1 MDRQHYYALM
11 NGPGEKDYELYLNTQ
26 QLLACQKDFD
36 QLCNADELQF
46 MIVHQTM
53 ELWMK
58 LIAYTLLDVDEYIQ
72 ARSTN
77 RVLTLMGRVH
87 RALLIMTDTFGM
99 LETMSPSEYQ
109 AIRTQLGNGS
119 GQESPGFRTLL
130 TMYEPL
136 WASYKAAYLDAD
148 GRTVEDVYHT
158 GYKHDDAYMVAE
170 ALVEYDELFHKFR
183 YHHIQ
188 LIHRSIGIHAK
199 SLKGR
204 SVELLEHGLRMQFFP
219 ELWEI
224 RSKMTDAW
232 GHEYGVVR
240 APIGHSDN
248 GSH

>member
-1 MDRQHYYALM
+1 MDREYFYSIMSGA
-11 NGPGEKDYELYLNTQ
+11 GDRDYELYLNTSK
-26 QLLACQKDFD
+26 LLSCQKDFAD
-36 QLCNADELQF
+36 FCNADELQF
-46 MIVHQTM
+46 QVVHQSM

-58 LIAYTLLDVDEYIQ
+58 LIAYTLLDIDDYLR
-72 ARSTN
+72 ARNTM
-77 RVLTLMGRVH
+77 RVLTLFGRVN
-87 RALLIMTDTFGM
+87 RILLIMTDTFGV

-130 TMYEPL
+130 QMYQPL
-136 WASYKAAYLDAD
+136 WESYKAAYLDAD
-148 GRTVEDVYHT
+148 GRDVRDVYHT

-188 LIHRSIGIHAK
+188 LIHRSIGIHAM

-204 SVELLEHGLRMQFFP
+204 SVDLLEHGLRTQFFP
-219 ELWEI
+219 ELWAI
-224 RSKMTDAW
+224 RAQMTDEW

-240 APIGHSDN
+240 APIGHGD
-248 GSH
+248 GG